1 LRLTSLLMIP
11 GSETSIPIVG
21 HHELMVGGGSRDP
34 PVVLNDVGRDPDLLF
49 LRSAVLAS
57 AGIWSLRVQNATQAM
72 VALDKVSC
80 DLAIVCYTSTKRANN
95 NFSTTC

>member
-1 LRLTSLLMIP
+1 MTGRSHQPTRFSR
-11 GSETSIPIVG
+11 ETSGVG
-21 HHELMVGGGSRDP
+21 MQPGH
-34 PVVLNDVGRDPDLLF
+34 PVNLLVGRDPDLLF

>member
-1 LRLTSLLMIP
+1 
-11 GSETSIPIVG
+11 
-21 HHELMVGGGSRDP
+21 
-34 PVVLNDVGRDPDLLF
+34 
-49 LRSAVLAS
+49 
-57 AGIWSLRVQNATQAM
+57 M